1 MKLWDRGCNI
11 VSVCNLCE
19 QNFETS
25 DHLFF
30 WCPFSV
36 KIWNWKQ
43 QLLNKSFDCSS
54 IQGILSSAVLGWSPQ
69 MKDTV
74 LAAVIFSVSKDK
86 VTGNMTSAYM
96 SNSISE
102 FSINRALGVVGY
114 PRKSVHII
122 QVNWFP
128 PLYGWVKCNS
138 DGSAKGSPRVAGC
151 GDIFTNHRGDFL
163 GDCWVTSVR

>member
-30 WCPFSV
+30 WCPFAV
-36 KIWNWKQ
+36 KIWNWLQ
-43 QLLNKSFDCSS
+43 HLLNKSFDCSS

-74 LAAVIFSVSKDK
+74 LAAVIFSVWMIWHCRNRKRFHSRAIKYQSAIALIVAKDK

-96 SNSISE
+96 NNSISE
-102 FSINRALGVVGY
+102 FSISRALGVVGY
-114 PRKSVHII
+114 
-122 QVNWFP
+122 
-128 PLYGWVKCNS
+128 L
-138 DGSAKGSPRVAGC
+138 
-151 GDIFTNHRGDFL
+151 
-163 GDCWVTSVR
+163 